1 VQKKKKKPSC
11 QYSTFV
17 ERFKDVF

>member
-1 VQKKKKKPSC
+1 VQKKKKPSC